1 ADPAGLGRP
10 AARPHRAATTRAD
23 AGGRARDGAAATRR
37 SGDHAEAAWTCS
49 SGLHPDPLPAPFA
62 GQPAGHDQLSRGRGM
77 DFVAGLDHPMF
88 VVTAAALFGARTGD
102 EVDKFTRCRWTSG
115 PAGVPLLDDC

>member
-1 ADPAGLGRP
+1 
-10 AARPHRAATTRAD
+10 
-23 AGGRARDGAAATRR
+23 
-37 SGDHAEAAWTCS
+37 
-49 SGLHPDPLPAPFA
+49 
-62 GQPAGHDQLSRGRGM
+62 M

-115 PAGVPLLDDC
+115 PAGVPLLDDCPRRLVGEVLDRFDLGDHEGVRLAPVETHDDSRHPLMFSAVRDLPAGHPA